1 MNITELLRSYQNLAG
16 DQASHINEYVARS
29 LLHVVHTHIMSM
41 TSSLVLILC
50 CRNQDTCNFYNEMM
64 IILFRSWGIA
74 PLQIVN
80 VMQGMRGRH
89 IPGRRHFNLIFT
101 DSYAAFAEIEVE
113 AYSRDYAYNEHYYI
127 FLQARDHLMFAEMGR
142 IFEHCWR
149 HQLINCNVQ
158 VQRANGDILVY
169 TYQPFGAHSC
179 ANMTPQLINRYNGSH
194 MLHPQLYPRKLT
206 NFFGCPLRIALW
218 HMPPYWFLSDS
229 DPARITGGIEGRLLH
244 TISHRLNFS
253 IQVRKPPPGRLP
265 VRERMLQML
274 HRDEADLTVG
284 AIRPTVAY
292 NQLATSSHNY
302 YQTSIR
308 FAVLRSHYELSSLDT
323 LLYPYPRIIWLG
335 ISLVFAL
342 SLLLLL
348 AMDRVLA
355 SDPGSLWLNV
365 QLIFVGMPMEQIPRF
380 RCKRLYCIMLMVY
393 TLLIRTAY
401 QGMLYH
407 LIRTHQLNRLPQ
419 SIEELVTD
427 NYTVITSIGMYDV
440 LSGIPS
446 MQHVRFHR
454 LETETTLMQPLI
466 YIAEHPRVK
475 RQVVANVVDIIH
487 LFNRMRSCNAH
498 VNEERNCNQFEI
510 ISQDVI
516 NLQMCMYLRKH
527 SFLLDEFNEQIMWMR
542 SVGLLSIWTHWELDD
557 RVSHTTKPSSVRS
570 LDLLELQ
577 IIFAVV
583 LFGFMLSTIIFGL
596 ELLSLHFVRLRI
608 WFHR

>member
-101 DSYAAFAEIEVE
+101 DSYAAFAEIE
-113 AYSRDYAYNEHYYI
+113 
-127 FLQARDHLMFAEMGR
+127 ARDHLMFAEMGR